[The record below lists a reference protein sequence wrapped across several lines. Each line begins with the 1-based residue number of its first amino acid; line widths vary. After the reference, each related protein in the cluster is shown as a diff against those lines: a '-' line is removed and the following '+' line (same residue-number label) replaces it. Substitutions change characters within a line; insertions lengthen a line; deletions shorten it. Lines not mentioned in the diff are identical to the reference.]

1 MIRQV
6 AALPLRK
13 AQDGSLEVLLVTS
26 RDTGRWVLPKGW
38 PSRRLKD
45 QDAAAREAKQEAG
58 VVGRIS
64 SKPIGNYRYRK
75 IEGQNA
81 RLVEVSVYILKVQ
94 KEKKRWREQDER
106 ERRWFSV
113 AMAARRV
120 RERKL
125 RLLLKGLG
133 PVDRPAQMK

>member
-1 MIRQV
+1 MQAMRQV
-6 AALPLRK
+6 AALPVRK
-13 AQDGSLEVLLVTS
+13 TQGGSLEVLLVTS

-38 PSRRLKD
+38 PSRRLEDK
-45 QDAAAREAKQEAG
+45 DAAAREAKQEAG
-58 VVGRIS
+58 VVGKIS

-75 IEGQNA
+75 IEGQTS
-81 RLVEVSVYILKVQ
+81 RLVEVSVYVLKVQ

-106 ERRWFSV
+106 ERRWFPV
-113 AMAARRV
+113 VMAARCV

-133 PVDRPAQMK
+133 PR

>member
-1 MIRQV
+1 MQAMRQV
-6 AALPLRK
+6 AALPVRK
-13 AQDGSLEVLLVTS
+13 TQDGSLEVLLVTS

-45 QDAAAREAKQEAG
+45 KDAAAREAKQEAG
-58 VVGRIS
+58 VVGKIS

-75 IEGQNA
+75 IEGQTS

-94 KEKKRWREQDER
+94 KEKKRWREQAER
-106 ERRWFSV
+106 ERRWFPV
-113 AMAARRV
+113 AVAARSV

-133 PVDRPAQMK
+133 PR

>member
-1 MIRQV
+1 MQTIRQV
-6 AALPLRK
+6 AALPVRK
-13 AQDGSLEVLLVTS
+13 TEAGSLEVLLVTS

-45 QDAAAREAKQEAG
+45 KDAAAREAKQEAG
-58 VVGRIS
+58 VVGKIS

-75 IEGQNA
+75 LEGQNS
-81 RLVEVSVYILKVQ
+81 RLVEVSVYILRVQ
-94 KEKKRWREQDER
+94 KEKRRWREQTER

-120 RERKL
+120 RERRLK
-125 RLLLKGLG
+125 LLLKALG
-133 PVDRPAQMK
+133 PVGGAPK

>member
-1 MIRQV
+1 MPTIRQV
-6 AALPLRK
+6 AALPVRK
-13 AQDGSLEVLLVTS
+13 TQDGSLEVLLVTS

-45 QDAAAREAKQEAG
+45 KDAAAREAKQEAG
-58 VVGRIS
+58 VVGKIS

-75 IEGQNA
+75 LEGQSS

-94 KEKKRWREQDER
+94 KEKKRWREQAER
-106 ERRWFSV
+106 ERRWFPV
-113 AMAARRV
+113 AVAARSV

-125 RLLLKGLG
+125 RLLLKELA
-133 PVDRPAQMK
+133 PVDGPSK